1 MFNGRIY
8 SVNFRSRTKIM
19 SVNVPLLVALRYWR
33 SKSGDR
39 FGRLVTRL
47 ASIGIMLGVM
57 ALIIVLSVM
66 NGLETYQKQNVLADI
81 PQAIVAP
88 IHQPFSNQ
96 QPQLPPLPRFVNKAV
111 PINLAQVIMQSADGL
126 SAAQLIGVQ
135 HREDDPLLADLA
147 QPLSTLLPAG
157 QFNLIIGSYL
167 AQQQQLHVGD
177 KVRLLIPE
185 NSIYTPLGRMPV
197 RRLFTIAAIYS
208 EWSMDEQ
215 IFANLQD
222 VGRLLRLKADQVQG
236 ERLFL
241 QDPFLITELK
251 QYFPEQQWK
260 INDWREQKGEFFQ
273 SVKMEKNMMSLLVG
287 LIILVAIANIVTSL
301 SLMVL
306 DKQAEIAILQTQGLI
321 RSQVMQIFI
330 YQGMAISLFSTCLGV
345 VCGILVSLYLTPLLL
360 LINPQGFALPSE
372 IDGLQIL
379 WIALFSLTLSFLST
393 LYPAYRA
400 AKIEPAE
407 ALRYE

>member
-1 MFNGRIY
+1 
-8 SVNFRSRTKIM
+8 M
-19 SVNVPLLVALRYWR
+19 SVNVPLMVALRYWR
-33 SKSGDR
+33 AKSGDR

-66 NGLETYQKQNVLADI
+66 NGLETYQKQNVLAHI

-88 IHQPFSNQ
+88 QQQSFSLQ
-96 QPQLPPLPRFVNKAV
+96 QTSLPPLPTFVTKAV
-111 PINLAQVIMQSADGL
+111 PINLAQVIIQSTDGL
-126 SAAQLIGVQ
+126 SSAQLIGVQ
-135 HREDDPLLADLA
+135 QRQDDPLLETLD
-147 QPLSTLLPAG
+147 QPLSTLLPAS
-157 QFNLIIGSYL
+157 QFNLIIGSRL
-167 AQQQQLHVGD
+167 AKQNQLQVGD

-185 NSIYTPLGRMPV
+185 NSVYTPLGRIPV
-197 RRLFTIAAIYS
+197 QRLFTISAIYP
-208 EWSMDEQ
+208 EWSMDDQ
-215 IFANLQD
+215 VFANLQD

-236 ERLFL
+236 QRLFL
-241 QDPFLITELK
+241 QDPFLITELPN
-251 QYFPEQQWK
+251 YFPEKQWK
-260 INDWREQKGEFFQ
+260 ISDWREQKGEFFQ

-306 DKQAEIAILQTQGLI
+306 DKQAEIAILQTQGLTRRQI
-321 RSQVMQIFI
+321 MQIFI
-330 YQGMAISLFSTCLGV
+330 YQGMAISVLSTVIGV
-345 VCGILVSLYLTPLLL
+345 ILGILSSQYLTPILSLL
-360 LINPQGFALPSE
+360 NPQGLALPSE
-372 IDGLQIL
+372 LDIVQIL
-379 WIALFSLTLSFLST
+379 FITIFSLTLSFLST

>member
-1 MFNGRIY
+1 
-8 SVNFRSRTKIM
+8 M

-66 NGLETYQKQNVLADI
+66 NGLESYQKQNVLSHI
-81 PQAIVAP
+81 PQAIVSP
-88 IHQPFSNQ
+88 Q
-96 QPQLPPLPRFVNKAV
+96 QQTLSLQQQQLTKLPSFITKAV
-111 PINLAQVIMQSADGL
+111 PINLAQVIMQSSNGL

-135 HREDDPLLADLA
+135 QQQDDPLLASLPETID
-147 QPLSTLLPAG
+147 TLLPANG
-157 QFNLIIGSYL
+157 FNLIIGSRL
-167 AQQQQLHVGD
+167 AQQNQLQVGD

-185 NSIYTPLGRMPV
+185 NSVYTPLGRIPV
-197 RRLFTIAAIYS
+197 QRLFTVAAIYP

-222 VGRLLRLKADQVQG
+222 VGRLLRIKPDQVQG

-241 QDPFLITELK
+241 QDPFLITELPD
-251 QYFPEQQWK
+251 YFPSTEWK
-260 INDWREQKGEFFQ
+260 ISDWRTQKGEFFQ
-273 SVKMEKNMMSLLVG
+273 SVRMEKNMMSLLVG

-306 DKQAEIAILQTQGLI
+306 DKQGEIAILQTQGLARKQI
-321 RSQVMQIFI
+321 MQIFI
-330 YQGMAISLFSTCLGV
+330 YQGMVIGVLSTLLGAV
-345 VCGILVSLYLTPLLL
+345 LGILATKYLTPLLAWL
-360 LINPQGFALPSE
+360 NPQGFALPSE
-372 IDGLQIL
+372 IDIPQIL
-379 WIALFSLTLSFLST
+379 TIILFSLTLSFVST

-400 AKIEPAE
+400 AKVEPAE

>member
-1 MFNGRIY
+1 
-8 SVNFRSRTKIM
+8 M
-19 SVNVPLLVALRYWR
+19 SVNVPLMVALRYWR

-66 NGLETYQKQNVLADI
+66 NGLESYQKQNVLSHI
-81 PQAIVAP
+81 PQAVITPQA
-88 IHQPFSNQ
+88 QPFSLQDNG
-96 QPQLPPLPRFVNKAV
+96 LPNLPSFVNKAV
-111 PINLAQVIMQSADGL
+111 PINLAQVILQGANGL
-126 SAAQLIGVQ
+126 SAAQLIGVRQ
-135 HREDDPLLADLA
+135 QQDDPLLASLVEPID
-147 QPLSTLLPAG
+147 QLLPAN
-157 QFNLIIGSYL
+157 QFNLIIGQRL
-167 AQQQQLHVGD
+167 AQQNQLTVGD

-185 NSIYTPLGRMPV
+185 NSVYTPLGRIPV
-197 RRLFTIAAIYS
+197 QRLFTISAIYP
-208 EWSMDEQ
+208 EWSMDDQ

-222 VGRLLRLKADQVQG
+222 VGRLLRLKSEQVQG
-236 ERLFL
+236 VRLFL
-241 QDPFLITELK
+241 QDPFLITELPK
-251 QYFPEQQWK
+251 YFSNEEWK
-260 INDWREQKGEFFQ
+260 ISDWRAQKGEFFQ

-306 DKQAEIAILQTQGLI
+306 DKQGEIAILQTQGLARQQI
-321 RSQVMQIFI
+321 MRIFI
-330 YQGMAISLFSTCLGV
+330 YQGMVISVLSTLIGAALGIV
-345 VCGILVSLYLTPLLL
+345 ATHYLTLLL
-360 LINPQGFALPSE
+360 LWLNPQGFALPSE
-372 IDGLQIL
+372 IDWLQI
-379 WIALFSLTLSFLST
+379 IFIIVFSLTLSFIST

>member
-1 MFNGRIY
+1 
-8 SVNFRSRTKIM
+8 M
-19 SVNVPLLVALRYWR
+19 SVNVPLMVALRYWR

-66 NGLETYQKQNVLADI
+66 NGLETYQKQNVLSHI

-88 IHQPFSNQ
+88 QQQPFSLQ
-96 QPQLPPLPRFVNKAV
+96 QTNLPKLPSFVTKAV
-111 PINLAQVIMQSADGL
+111 PINLAQVIIQSNDGL
-126 SAAQLIGVQ
+126 SSAQLIGVQ
-135 HREDDPLLADLA
+135 HQEDDPLLATLT
-147 QPLSTLLPAG
+147 QPLDTLLPAN
-157 QFNLIIGSYL
+157 QFNLIIGSRL
-167 AQQQQLHVGD
+167 AKQNQLQVGD

-185 NSIYTPLGRMPV
+185 NSVYTPLGRIPV
-197 RRLFTIAAIYS
+197 QRLFTISAIYP
-208 EWSMDEQ
+208 EWSMDDQ
-215 IFANLQD
+215 VFANLQD

-236 ERLFL
+236 QRLFL
-241 QDPFLITELK
+241 QDPFLITELPN
-251 QYFPEQQWK
+251 YFPEKQWK
-260 INDWREQKGEFFQ
+260 ISDWREQKGEFFQ

-306 DKQAEIAILQTQGLI
+306 DKQAEIAILQTQGLTRRQI
-321 RSQVMQIFI
+321 MQIFI
-330 YQGMAISLFSTCLGV
+330 YQGMAISVLSTVIGV
-345 VCGILVSLYLTPLLL
+345 ILGILSSQYLTPILSLL
-360 LINPQGFALPSE
+360 NPQGLALPSE
-372 IDGLQIL
+372 LDIVQIL
-379 WIALFSLTLSFLST
+379 FITIFSLTLSFLST